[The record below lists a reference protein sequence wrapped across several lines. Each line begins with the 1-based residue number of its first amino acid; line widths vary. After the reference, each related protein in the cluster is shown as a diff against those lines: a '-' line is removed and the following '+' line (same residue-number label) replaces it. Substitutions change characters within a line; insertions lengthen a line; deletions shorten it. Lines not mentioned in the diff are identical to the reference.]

1 MPIDVLIVGQGLAGS
16 LLAWELLRRGLKVVI
31 VDNAAHNASQVAAG
45 LINPVTGQRLVKSHH
60 VDVLLPE
67 AMSWYACLAECFG
80 QTFFVNKPMLRVL
93 GSVKQR
99 QLAEQRVQDT
109 GYQSYLEG
117 LVETEAGIQGE
128 YGILRQRHTGYLRT
142 GAILEQLRQLFI
154 AKDSYRQCEFD
165 YVELSLQPILKWRDL
180 QPRHLVFCEGY
191 RLAGNPWFGQLP
203 LQPAKGEI
211 LHCKAAAA
219 KYDVIINYGYW
230 LIPDGQHAFKIGA
243 TFDTSCLEPLP
254 TLSAR
259 QQLQQAL
266 NRVCPDLAD
275 AQIVDH
281 QAGIRP
287 TTLDKQ
293 PFIGSH
299 PRHGNLH
306 VFNGFGAKGSLAI
319 PFYARK
325 FANFLTAQAPLPAD
339 SDVRRYHETHFA
351 G

>member
-1 MPIDVLIVGQGLAGS
+1 MSIDVLIVGQGLAGS
-16 LLAWELLRRGLKVVI
+16 LLAWELLRRELKVVI
-31 VDNAAHNASQVAAG
+31 VDNGARNASQVAAG
-45 LINPVTGQRLVKSHH
+45 LINPVTGQRLVKSHG

-67 AMSWYACLAECFG
+67 AMKLYDQLAAHFG
-80 QTFFVNKPMLRVL
+80 QAFFVAKPMLRVL
-93 GSVKQR
+93 NSNKQL
-99 QLAEQRVQDT
+99 QQAELRLQDAE
-109 GYQSYLEG
+109 YQAYLDG
-117 LVETEAGIQGE
+117 LVEAEAGIQG
-128 YGILRQRHTGYLRT
+128 GHGVLRQRHTGYLRT
-142 GAILEQLRQLFI
+142 TAILEQLRQFFI
-154 AKDSYRQCEFD
+154 ANDSYRPGEFD
-165 YVELSLQPILKWRDL
+165 YTELKVRPALNWRDL

-191 RLAGNPWFGQLP
+191 RLIGNPWFGQLP

-211 LHCKAAAA
+211 LHCEAAAA
-219 KYDVIINYGYW
+219 KPDAIINFGNW
-230 LIPDGQHAFKIGA
+230 LIPDGQQRFKTGA
-243 TFDTSCLEPLP
+243 TFDAGCLDARP
-254 TLSAR
+254 TASAR

-266 NRVCPDLAD
+266 VRVCPDLAD
-275 AQIVDH
+275 LQVVDH

-325 FANFLTAQAPLPAD
+325 FADFLTRQVALPANCD
-339 SDVRRYHETHFA
+339 IRRYHDTHFA